1 LRYATVICAAAVVAT
16 VAALFVSALE
26 PKEAEAASA
35 VRICG
40 DGKMKLNAKEER
52 TLRLHN
58 KARKSRGLRP
68 LCVHPKLTKAAHAHS
83 VDMIRKDYFSHGN
96 TKRRLK
102 RYGYKWRTYSENIS
116 WGFGSR
122 DSPAAIFKGWMDSR
136 AHRSNL
142 LAKKFREVGIG
153 TATGTYNGINKVTM
167 YTVDFGMRR

>member
-1 LRYATVICAAAVVAT
+1 MRYATVIWEAAVVAT
-16 VAALFVSALE
+16 VAALIVSALE
-26 PKEAEAASA
+26 PKEAAAA
-35 VRICG
+35 NTVRICG
-40 DGKMKLNAKEER
+40 GGKIKLNAKEER
-52 TLRLHN
+52 TFRLHN
-58 KARKSRGLRP
+58 KVRKSRGLRP

-102 RYGYKWRTYSENIS
+102 HYGYKWRTYSENIS
-116 WGFGSR
+116 WGSGSR
-122 DSPAAIFKGWMDSR
+122 DSPVTIFKGWMDSR

-167 YTVDFGMRR
+167 YTVDFGTRR